1 MTKSTPKP
9 QYMALTPILDLGKIA
24 AADPVLVPAADQVRL
39 TPESSVGS
47 QVIEL
52 VDIAKEDPEQEA
64 LADPDDMVSPRPTR
78 SNAVLIALRTNAP
91 ELQFMIRCI
100 LPVLATIY
108 FGLYI
113 RVPLL
118 IPLPAIFAL
127 LAVFLGS
134 HLYLHFQTRRYG
146 LKRRFIVTANQ
157 LDIAAAHMAWLFDPM
172 EPTPMILLVLMAVM
186 GNGIQHGLSSFRYL
200 LQLTGLFASMVIAI
214 RILAIGIYPISYLYF
229 FLSAF
234 MLFYVYVLLQRIDAR
249 QTLAEK
255 RNTDLELDNFK
266 LKQLGIALQ
275 KSEARYRNIFENSS
289 AAMVLIEENM
299 RITLINSKFE
309 ELTGYTKS
317 DVYNKK
323 RLTDFIYKDDLER
336 IKRFHAK
343 RKLKGGSTPT
353 EYECKLVDKHQK
365 IKYVIIRFNV
375 VPWHERIMAT
385 IVDITSRKQARD
397 ALERSNRKLR
407 QAASLLTAS
416 ERRYRGLFENTGTA
430 TILVEKNMKIAMVN
444 SQFLELIG
452 YTRDEIVGKKRLSE
466 FIERSNL
473 YRIKRFHAKQKAKGL
488 PLPTEYECLIVD
500 RKKNLKH
507 VFMKSYTPPG
517 QSSSIVSFFDITNR
531 KEAEKA
537 LQEAHEKLRLIS
549 IIDELTQVA
558 NRRQFN
564 ERLYREWNRL
574 RREGLPLAMIM
585 CDVDCFKLYN
595 DNYGHQNGDRC
606 LRAIADTIRETV
618 KRSIDLVAR
627 YGGEEF
633 AIIMPNTDT
642 EGAFHVA
649 ESIRLAVEG
658 LEIPNR
664 ASTIGPI
671 ITLSLGVSSMIP
683 TTTQPPDALIKD
695 ADNALYEAKRQGKN
709 RTVIGK
715 CNQAEKVKQIIR
727 WDSTRPM
734 AF

>member
-1 MTKSTPKP
+1 
-9 QYMALTPILDLGKIA
+9 MAEKTSDTQNLDRTPILELKALA
-24 AADPVLVPAADQVRL
+24 A
-39 TPESSVGS
+39 
-47 QVIEL
+47 I
-52 VDIAKEDPEQEA
+52 DPEQEPVLNLMDIA
-64 LADPDDMVSPRPTR
+64 SENHEAVPGMEEIAYPPPLR
-78 SNAVLIALRTNAP
+78 SHSGVLVNALRTNAP
-91 ELQFMIRCI
+91 ELQFLIRCI
-100 LPVLATIY
+100 LPLLAAIY
-108 FGLYI
+108 FSMY
-113 RVPLL
+113 VQAPLL

-127 LAVFLGS
+127 LAVFLLL
-134 HLYLHFQTRRYG
+134 HIYLHFMARRHG
-146 LKRRFIVTANQ
+146 LKRKFMVAANQ
-157 LDIAAAHMAWLFDPM
+157 LDIAAAHLAWFCDPI
-172 EPTPMILLVLMAVM
+172 EPTPMLLLVLIGVM
-186 GNGIQHGLSSFRYL
+186 GNGIQHGLSAFRYL
-200 LQLTGLFASMVIAI
+200 LFLTALFAPIVIAL
-214 RILAIGIYPISYLYF
+214 RYLFVGIHLTSYLYF
-229 FLSAF
+229 FLSTF
-234 MLFYVYVLLQRIDAR
+234 LLLYVYVLMQRIEAR
-249 QTLAEK
+249 QAQAQE

-275 KSEARYRNIFENSS
+275 RSEARYRNIFENSS

-299 RITLINSKFE
+299 QISLINSKFE

-323 RLTDFIYKDDLER
+323 RLTDFIFKDDLER
-336 IKRFHAK
+336 IKRYHAK
-343 RKLKGGSTPT
+343 RKIKGGMTPT

-430 TILVEKNMKIAMVN
+430 TILVEKNMKISMVN

-452 YTRDEIVGKKRLSE
+452 YGRDEIVGKKRLSE

-473 YRIKRFHAKQKAKGL
+473 FRIKRFHAKQKAKGL
-488 PLPTEYECLIVD
+488 PLPNEYECLIVD
-500 RKKNLKH
+500 KKRNLKH
-507 VFMKSYTPPG
+507 VVMKSYTPLG

-606 LRAIADTIRETV
+606 LRAIADAIRETV
-618 KRSIDLVAR
+618 KRSVDLVAR

-633 AIIMPNTDT
+633 AVIMPNTDVQ
-642 EGAFHVA
+642 GAFHVA
-649 ESIRLAVEG
+649 EALRLAVEE

-664 ASTIGPI
+664 ASSVAPI

-683 TTTQPPDALIKD
+683 TTTQHPDTLIKN

-709 RTVIGK
+709 RTIIGK
-715 CNQAEKVKQIIR
+715 NDRAGKIKQIMR
-727 WDSTRPM
+727 WDSSKPVARI
-734 AF
+734 